1 MEGWVEVK
9 SSFKLRSY
17 RIESFGWGG
26 GKGLRYGGG
35 KCPRGAE
42 AGYPLFPRK
51 F

>member
-9 SSFKLRSY
+9 SSFKLCSY

-35 KCPRGAE
+35 KCPRGGISFVSKEVLAD
-42 AGYPLFPRK
+42 
-51 F
+51 